1 MWADFPN
8 TRVNPSAKMCAAPL
22 KRFLGASDA
31 LSRLQDHAAKLV
43 RLQRQLETSLP
54 ANMKGA
60 VSVANFDLGTLTLH
74 ASTPA
79 LAARLKMSLETLRN
93 DLLALNEP
101 VQEIRVKVRA
111 VHSSE
116 RHALYASKERRI
128 GESGKSAL
136 KALEDKLGADS
147 PLGQALKR
155 MREESR

>member
-1 MWADFPN
+1 
-8 TRVNPSAKMCAAPL
+8 MCAAPL

-31 LSRLQDHAAKLV
+31 LSRLQDHAARLV
-43 RLQRQLETSLP
+43 RMQRQLEASLP
-54 ANMKGA
+54 RNMIGA

-79 LAARLKMSLETLRN
+79 VAARLKMSLETLRN

-111 VHSSE
+111 VHNSE
-116 RHALYASKERRI
+116 RHALYATQERRI

-136 KALEDKLGADS
+136 KELEEKLGADS
-147 PLGQALKR
+147 PLGKALKQ
-155 MREESR
+155 MREQSR